1 MKAKDSTSKDGWSWA
16 DTIFLSLLLLTA
28 AVLRFWSYDTL
39 GIDHYDEGG
48 YAMSAMAVYEWR
60 SDLMYPL
67 QYLLSPPLF
76 FTLAGLGMHLLNAPA
91 DLALF
96 IVSSVAGTLTACII
110 YIIGRNNYG
119 REAGLAAGLLVSL
132 ADFHI
137 SFSRAGLT
145 DITFCFIFLSALLAY
160 IKAERLESFSWA
172 IIAGILTGLAWNTKY
187 HGWLAGV
194 IAGIALLPY
203 LLRNDWKRFRAGF
216 SRILTAA
223 AIATAMYAPW
233 FLHIE
238 AQEGGYAYMAE
249 YQSGFLEP
257 SNALQNII
265 SHVRAQHYLDG
276 WSGMLAPV
284 LGIIAVATLYRRLN
298 TKAITLGLA
307 LLLGGIAL
315 GESITVA
322 VLALVGIATLL
333 RDNPSYGQ
341 LVLIAFF
348 LVFSLLTPL
357 YHPYM
362 RLLLPFMCSA
372 YILAGIGLASLV
384 QNKVPFIQSF
394 SSKHQLLLFGSAI
407 PLLALLIFFKGSAER
422 GHTYLPS
429 TGFISAVEEVMP
441 LIPKDMDVA
450 VIGEPAA
457 VFYLR
462 SGGHN
467 AAHLNVPEDI
477 YNYFETGQPVYI
489 ACGRYACHLLK
500 DWLAQSSATF
510 TKTGTGT
517 VNEISTIRLS
527 DDESPWSV
535 AKWDRNKRRDY
546 DLQLFRLNSIPSPQ
560 PDSSPPR
567 F

>member
-1 MKAKDSTSKDGWSWA
+1 MRENHSTSKDKWTWA
-16 DTIFLSLLLLTA
+16 DTIFLSLLLLLA
-28 AVLRFWSYDTL
+28 AALRFWSYDTL

-60 SDLMYPL
+60 SELLYPL

-76 FTLAGLGMHLLNAPA
+76 FTLAGLVMHLLNAPA

-96 IVSSVAGTLTACII
+96 IVSSVAGTLTAGII
-110 YIIGRNNYG
+110 YTIGRNNYSRG
-119 REAGLAAGLLVSL
+119 AGLAAGLMVAL

-137 SFSRAGLT
+137 GFSRAGLT
-145 DITFCFIFLSALLAY
+145 DITFCFIFLTALLAY
-160 IKAERLESFSWA
+160 IKAEHLESYSWA
-172 IIAGILTGLAWNTKY
+172 VIAGILTGLAWNTKY

-194 IAGIALLPY
+194 IAGMALLPY
-203 LLRNDWKRFRAGF
+203 LLQHDWQRFRAGF
-216 SRILTAA
+216 SRILAA
-223 AIATAMYAPW
+223 AVVATAMYVPW

-238 AQEGGYAYMAE
+238 AQDGGYAYMAE

-265 SHVRAQHYLDG
+265 SHARAQHYLDG
-276 WSGMLAPV
+276 WSGMIAPM
-284 LGIIAVATLYRRLN
+284 LGLIAIAALYRRLN
-298 TKAITLGLA
+298 TTLIMLDLS
-307 LLLGGIAL
+307 LLLGGVAL
-315 GESITVA
+315 GQSIVVAILALAGITV
-322 VLALVGIATLL
+322 LL
-333 RDNPSYGQ
+333 RNSPSYGQ

-348 LVFSLLTPL
+348 LVFSLLSPL
-357 YHPYM
+357 YQPYT

-372 YILAGIGLASLV
+372 YILAGIGLVSLV
-384 QNKVPFIQSF
+384 QNKVPLLQSF
-394 SSKHQLLLFGSAI
+394 SPRHQLLFIGGTL
-407 PLLALLIFFKGSAER
+407 PLLALLIFFKGPAER

-429 TGFISAVEEVMP
+429 TGFISAAEEITP
-441 LIPKDMDVA
+441 LIPKDMNVA

-462 SGGHN
+462 SNERN
-467 AAHLNVPEDI
+467 AVHLNVPEDI
-477 YNYFETGQPVYI
+477 YKYFETGQPVYM

-500 DWLAQSSATF
+500 DWLAKSSVTF

-517 VNEISTIRLS
+517 VDEISTIRLF

-535 AKWDRNKRRDY
+535 AKWERGKRRDY
-546 DLQLFRLNSIPSPQ
+546 DIQLFKLNLPAPQ